1 MTDTQAKST
10 LEMQRNSAEQQARP
24 DLEQWRKEAEQDA
37 EKTLDNDAIAAIDQ
51 TVKAIDSIAA
61 GKTADALQLI
71 EEATGKVNIVLARNP
86 ELALIPVSVEALVI
100 DTAPRE
106 IDDIKKLADAAS
118 AAVSLDDFPAARALL
133 GALRSEVRVRTYNL
147 PLRMYPTALQEAARL
162 LDQSSRAASIALLA
176 ALNTLVAVD
185 QVTPIPL
192 LAAQEAINEAQ
203 SAAQKDKTGAHVV
216 LDKAQAELNRAMALG
231 YTTQDPEY
239 AALKDDISRL
249 KKQLKESE
257 DTTSGLSK
265 LKAKLGALLKRQSD
279 RHRHAGSKSEQ
290 SPKKAT

>member
-24 DLEQWRKEAEQDA
+24 DLEQWRKEAEQHA
-37 EKTLDNDAIAAIDQ
+37 EKTLDKDAIAAIEQ

-100 DTAPRE
+100 DTAPRD

-133 GALRSEVRVRTYNL
+133 GAPRSEVRVRTYNL
-147 PLRMYPTALQEAARL
+147 PLRMYPPALQEAARL

-203 SAAQKDKTGAHVV
+203 STAQKDKNAAHVV
-216 LDKAQAELNRAMALG
+216 LDTAQVELNRAMALG

-265 LKAKLGALLKRQSD
+265 LKAKLGAFLKRQSD
-279 RHRHAGSKSEQ
+279 RHAGSKSEQ
-290 SPKKAT
+290 SPKRVA